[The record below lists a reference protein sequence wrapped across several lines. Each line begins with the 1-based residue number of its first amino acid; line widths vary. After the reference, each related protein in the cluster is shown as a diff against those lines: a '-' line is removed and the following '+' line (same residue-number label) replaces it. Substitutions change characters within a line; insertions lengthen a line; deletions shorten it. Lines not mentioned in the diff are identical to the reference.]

1 MNDGKNPITAARA
14 LDALRSEAQTGLPLD
29 AQSRLAARLESTLV
43 AGGLFSGTASRISQ
57 GEASAG
63 ASLPESRAASAVD
76 RLSALLGSH
85 PIASLVTVLSLGAI
99 VGASL
104 HAAYTTQSSA
114 KLEAP
119 RNSVEAPANVAQV
132 SSSLP
137 SEPPVAT
144 IGDLPLVASRESAA
158 RATDTR
164 RTRPSPVDPAGSAL
178 PKASA
183 SMAEQLALLERA
195 RTALGN
201 GDGNAALRI
210 LAEHA
215 RDYPT
220 STLVEEREALT
231 VRAFARAGRVVEAK
245 AKLVQFETRFPGSL
259 MLSALK
265 RAVGEKP

>member
-1 MNDGKNPITAARA
+1 MIDGKSPITAARA

-29 AQSRLAARLESTLV
+29 AQSRLAARLQSALV
-43 AGGLFSGTASRISQ
+43 VGGVFSGTASHVSQ
-57 GEASAG
+57 APAHAG
-63 ASLPESRAASAVD
+63 ASLPTQPAPSAVD

-119 RNSVEAPANVAQV
+119 RNSVQPPANVARIV
-132 SSSLP
+132 SNLP

-144 IGDLPLVASRESAA
+144 IGDLPLIASRESAA

-164 RTRPSPVDPAGSAL
+164 RTKPSQVDPIDSAA
-178 PKASA
+178 PRAST
-183 SMAEQLALLERA
+183 SMAEQLAMLEQARA
-195 RTALGN
+195 ALGR
-201 GDGNAALRI
+201 GDSAGALRI
-210 LAEHA
+210 LATHT

-220 STLVEEREALT
+220 STLTEEREALT
-231 VRAFARAGRVVEAK
+231 VRALARGGRVEEAK
-245 AKLVQFETRFPGSL
+245 AKLAQFESRFPGSL

-265 RAVGEKP
+265 RAVGQNP